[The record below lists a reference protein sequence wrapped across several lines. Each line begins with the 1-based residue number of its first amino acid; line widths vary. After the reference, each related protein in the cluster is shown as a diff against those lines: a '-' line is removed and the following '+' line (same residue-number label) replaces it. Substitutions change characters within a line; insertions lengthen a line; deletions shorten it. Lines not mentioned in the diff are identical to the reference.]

1 MAHGLVRSVDFG
13 ATNHLRVTHALLFYF
28 KQMLPRTKL
37 RLVVAWVSIVTL
49 VQVTHST
56 ADAGAG
62 QHAKHWS
69 QRVQEFNVGI
79 TRKTCPR
86 GDALKVG
93 ELNETPKGPCA
104 PTEASIAKELFHNA
118 ARHLHRLHEV
128 FEKTQQSPF
137 RQRSPKEWST
147 KHGPASGWTGLTFF
161 LLEEGPFNSSEIV
174 SCFGRAV
181 GLPQGVDHQDEW
193 DNHVLPDVAEHLTDL
208 AALRAFRIHPARVYS
223 LADADVKVVGQVG
236 ALSLAASDLEGSPC
250 GDKDDH
256 ELRMGKL
263 ARALLAMPEYQATG
277 GVDFVTASTYF
288 RPSKTLGKPLRD
300 ALLNPSLTGDLDF
313 QTHTSLVENAVVIPY
328 TPHYLLERSAAGVVD
343 APTRTLPA
351 PVTHMFH
358 GNMRRNDAGSF
369 RQILP
374 HMAKLWPLS
383 DVENSNFR
391 KWKEEHIGKQKRK
404 LEELRDRSME
414 RNKQT
419 VDATGPND
427 SILALPTLALEF
439 DLSRTSKAT
448 ALSHLRSKMCLVPA
462 GDTATSRRLF
472 DALAAGCVPVFFAHQ
487 RDIIANLPFP
497 NVIDWASIAIF
508 AGSLECIAAK
518 WCVSKSA
525 VTGDELDPCAEE
537 QGMAC
542 WNNRACMFDDAS
554 RSGIHWTKI
563 SLTDNRTA
571 DWLEAIAS
579 SADGNA
585 ALECMSMRG
594 RETFRTYLSY
604 RTGGFVTGLLH
615 ELEAR
620 FVWPRRNYTQLP
632 SSYFQEGLQIGDWHR
647 GAW

>member
-1 MAHGLVRSVDFG
+1 VQLRHVVVGACVIALSPGGTAH
-13 ATNHLRVTHALLFYF
+13 ATANA
-28 KQMLPRTKL
+28 
-37 RLVVAWVSIVTL
+37 SIAT
-49 VQVTHST
+49 
-56 ADAGAG
+56 DAGAG
-62 QHAKHWS
+62 LHVAQWI
-69 QRVQEFNVGI
+69 QRVQDFNVEI

-93 ELNETPKGPCA
+93 ELNETPKGQCA
-104 PTEASIAKELFHNA
+104 PALATVSKELHHNA
-118 ARHLHRLHEV
+118 VRHRRRLAEAAEKAHRPLPPMKNTTH
-128 FEKTQQSPF
+128 
-137 RQRSPKEWST
+137 ST
-147 KHGPASGWTGLTFF
+147 ASGWNGLTFF
-161 LLEEGPFNSSEIV
+161 LLEEGPFNFSEIV
-174 SCFGRAV
+174 SCFERAV

-193 DNHVLPDVAEHLTDL
+193 DNHVLPDVAEHLTGL

-236 ALSLAASDLEGSPC
+236 ALSLAASDLGGSPC
-250 GDKDDH
+250 GDKHDH
-256 ELRMGKL
+256 ELRMDKL

-277 GVDFVTASTYF
+277 GVDFVTASTSF
-288 RPSKTLGKPLRD
+288 EPLKTLGKPLRD
-300 ALLNPSLTGDLDF
+300 ALRTCSLTGDLDF
-313 QTHTSLVENAVVIPY
+313 QQQKSLVANAVVIPY

-343 APTRTLPA
+343 APTRTSPA

-358 GNMRRNDAGSF
+358 GNMKRTHAGRF

-374 HMAKLWPLS
+374 HLAKLWPLS
-383 DVENSNFR
+383 DVENSHFEN
-391 KWKEEHIGKQKRK
+391 WKKEYIGKQKRK
-404 LEELRDRSME
+404 LTGQET
-414 RNKQT
+414 NKQT
-419 VDATGPND
+419 MNAATRLNG
-427 SILALPTLALEF
+427 SILALPTPALEF
-439 DLSRTSKAT
+439 NFSCTSKACIT
-448 ALSHLRSKMCLVPA
+448 ALTLLRSKMCLVPA

-472 DALAAGCVPVFFAHQ
+472 DALAAGCVPVVFAHH

-518 WCVSKSA
+518 SCVSKSA
-525 VTGDELDPCAEE
+525 VTGDELDSCAEE

-542 WNNRACMFDDAS
+542 RSNGACMFDDAS
-554 RSGIHWTKI
+554 RRGIDWTNI

-579 SADGNA
+579 SVDGNA

-620 FVWPRRNYTQLP
+620 FIWPPPNSTQLP
-632 SSYFQEGLQIGDWHR
+632 SSYFEKGLHIDEWHR
-647 GAW
+647 GAC